1 MDPQSGV
8 EGRGCEAS
16 PSSCS
21 APGYRGS
28 PQGCRDPPPVPQR
41 DLNIRF
47 KRNAPSHSPS
57 TDSGSFPSGA
67 QRAAGLGRRAGREVA
82 RVAGGSS
89 RTAQG
94 QRSQGETGHS
104 SYHHHTVTHTQSQ
117 GARGD
122 FNHIRSPRGFERRV
136 PKDTAHTEGAEGDG
150 GSQQPPRS
158 GNIPSLV
165 PRPPSTPLV
174 KQVGKEYTL
183 KCRFCEAVFHGSQSV
198 QEDWIRHLQK
208 HILDLRFNKAC
219 PPPDPERPLVPASNP
234 QPPPPPRPSGTTG
247 GLKVPS

>member
-1 MDPQSGV
+1 MK
-8 EGRGCEAS
+8 AS
-16 PSSCS
+16 PIELLS
-21 APGYRGS
+21 AWIQRQPRKAAEIHRQYRDG
-28 PQGCRDPPPVPQR
+28 

-57 TDSGSFPSGA
+57 TDSGSFSSGA

-136 PKDTAHTEGAEGDG
+136 PKHTAHTEGAEGDG
-150 GSQQPPRS
+150 SSQQPPRS

-219 PPPDPERPLVPASNP
+219 PPPDPERPLVPGIE
-234 QPPPPPRPSGTTG
+234 PSATTTTPV
-247 GLKVPS
+247 LLAPLVV